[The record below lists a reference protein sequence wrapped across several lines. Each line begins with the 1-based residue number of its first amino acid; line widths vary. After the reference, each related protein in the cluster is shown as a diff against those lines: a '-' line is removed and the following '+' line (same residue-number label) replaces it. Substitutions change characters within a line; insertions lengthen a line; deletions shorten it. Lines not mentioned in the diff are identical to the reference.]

1 MATGIENTVA
11 TFLETAIDA
20 LLIYVPNS
28 RVDDAADKVLDKLQ
42 ALVDSTATPIDDAL
56 FEPILKKVRS
66 AFNLPF

>member
-11 TFLETAIDA
+11 TFLETAINA
-20 LLIYVPNS
+20 LLTYVPDS
-28 RVDDAADKVLDKLQ
+28 RVDAAADEVLDKLQ

-66 AFNLPF
+66 AFNLPA